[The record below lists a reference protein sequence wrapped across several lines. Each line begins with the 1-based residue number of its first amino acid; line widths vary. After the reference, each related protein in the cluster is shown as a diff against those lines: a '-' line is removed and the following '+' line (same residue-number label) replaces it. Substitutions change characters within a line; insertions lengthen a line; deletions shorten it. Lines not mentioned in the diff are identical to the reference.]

1 MVCAASYRED
11 HGPQTLF
18 SLICKKKKKNLCT
31 LRKYE
36 MKNYPSAQQRP
47 ISRNWIFKRESLD
60 VLRSR
65 PGSLLTLNVKDE
77 RTLCPG
83 AGQAG
88 LVSAATGGCLKPWLW
103 SKNILA
109 VSILH

>member
-1 MVCAASYRED
+1 MLLHTEKTVDPIPYLQD
-11 HGPQTLF
+11 G
-18 SLICKKKKKNLCT
+18 KKKNLCT

-36 MKNYPSAQQRP
+36 VKKLS
-47 ISRNWIFKRESLD
+47 ISTAKTYFQELDFKRESLD

-65 PGSLLTLNVKDE
+65 PGGLLTLTVRDE
-77 RTLCPG
+77 RALCPG
-83 AGQAG
+83 AGQSG
-88 LVSAATGGCLKPWLW
+88 CVSAATGGCLKPWLW